1 MMFFS
6 PKIQPNVENAS
17 NFCRMYVVITWKKD
31 LRANEYKIGYLRKT
45 RKSIK
50 IQLNPEASI

>member
-17 NFCRMYVVITWKKD
+17 IFCRMYVVITWKIRTTGKWD
-31 LRANEYKIGYLRKT
+31 KIGYLRKT